1 MAILVYIENTD
12 GTLKKSAFEAASYA
26 KAIADQLGDSV
37 TALSIGNVDKSEL
50 EKLGKYGVSKVLDA
64 NQDKLQSFVN
74 KAYASIIASAAK
86 QEGSKVVVL
95 SNSFS
100 GKGLGP
106 RVAAKLDAGFADG
119 AINLPTFNGDSMEIK
134 KTAFSNKA
142 FATEVINSAVKVI
155 AVNPNAFEVKEVGG
169 SAEVVDFTPDLQ
181 DQDFNVMVKEIVR
194 ATDKVSLPEAE
205 IVVSAGRGLKGP
217 ENWGMVEE
225 LADVLGAAT
234 ACSKPVSDAGWRPH
248 SEHVGQTGIVVSPN
262 LYIAI
267 GISGAIQHLAG
278 VSSSK
283 TIVVINKDPEAPF
296 FKVADYGIV
305 GDAFDIVPKLTAL
318 PRSLRSRA
326 AQCHNPSTP
335 SPSPTGR
342 PGTGACGPRLSFP
355 SSSTSASSASTA
367 PSSSASCSSSCPVGG
382 SSTSAPSTGQ
392 RTALAGCSSPSPCYA
407 RPHRSLSRPTRRPSS
422 PASWAQTAQSTSP
435 RASS

>member
-1 MAILVYIENTD
+1 MSILVYVENTD
-12 GTLKKSAFEAASYA
+12 GKFKKSAFEVVSYA
-26 KAIADQLGDSV
+26 KSIADNMQTDLV
-37 TALSIGNVDKSEL
+37 AISIGNVAGDEL
-50 EKLGKYGVSKVLDA
+50 AGLGKYGASKVLNVDNERLA
-64 NQDKLQSFVN
+64 SFVN
-74 KAYASIIASAAK
+74 QAYASIIAEAVKST
-86 QEGSKVVVL
+86 GSKILVL

-100 GKGLGP
+100 GKGLAP
-106 RVAAKLDAGFADG
+106 RIAAKLEAGLADG
-119 AINLPTFNGDSMEIK
+119 ALELPKINGDKLTVK

-142 FATEVINSAVKVI
+142 FATLELSSDIKVI
-155 AVNPNAFEVKEVGG
+155 ALSPNAYETKETGG
-169 SAEVVDFTPDLQ
+169 SATVETFAPNIDQTDFTT
-181 DQDFNVMVKEIVR
+181 MVKEIVR

-305 GDAFDIVPKLTAL
+305 GDAFDVVPKLTQAL
-318 PRSLRSRA
+318 KA
-326 AQCHNPSTP
+326 YK
-335 SPSPTGR
+335 GI
-342 PGTGACGPRLSFP
+342 
-355 SSSTSASSASTA
+355 
-367 PSSSASCSSSCPVGG
+367 
-382 SSTSAPSTGQ
+382 
-392 RTALAGCSSPSPCYA
+392 
-407 RPHRSLSRPTRRPSS
+407 
-422 PASWAQTAQSTSP
+422 
-435 RASS
+435 